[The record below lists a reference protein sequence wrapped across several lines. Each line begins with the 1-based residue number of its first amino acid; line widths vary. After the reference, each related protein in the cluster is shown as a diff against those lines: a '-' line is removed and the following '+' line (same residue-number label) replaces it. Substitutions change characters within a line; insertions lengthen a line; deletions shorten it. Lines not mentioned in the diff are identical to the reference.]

1 MNNRGEIAPLRE
13 SADATASSIEDRA
26 RLEHMGII
34 KMPNFSGSDSK
45 YRPCLQE
52 FYADWAPEKL
62 GTLDDTLIKWEGR
75 VRRQWVPMELRNVA
89 GVRIARWR
97 MVPDGPS
104 A

>member
-1 MNNRGEIAPLRE
+1 
-13 SADATASSIEDRA
+13 
-26 RLEHMGII
+26 MGII

-75 VRRQWVPMELRNVA
+75 VRRQCARLWHAHARAADRACALPLRVQEKQLFAKLGKKYKKQVN
-89 GVRIARWR
+89 INKCK
-97 MVPDGPS
+97 
-104 A
+104 